1 MEIPLQKLIEIFSD
15 NRVIC
20 GEALSARATSYWDP
34 SPMQAHAMVLPNST
48 EEISAVLALCNAMQ
62 QPVVIIGG
70 NTGGVQG
77 QYPRSD
83 ELVISLEQLNQIEEI
98 DETNATA
105 ILQAGCV
112 LEKVQQ
118 AVADKG
124 LLYPLDLGGRGSA
137 TVGGNVSSNA
147 GGINVIRH
155 GMMRNVTLGLEVVL
169 ADCTVLSSMNQMI
182 KNNTGYDLK
191 QLFIGSEGTLGVVTK
206 VVVKLEEPSTTINT
220 AMLSLSSFENVLKLL
235 RHMRRSMGNV
245 LNAFEYMDNDYYCAV
260 TGEGGNRA
268 PMDASSA
275 CYIVTEVRGNNFEF
289 DEELFQETLAEAI
302 ELGIIDEVVIAQ
314 SERQRQE
321 IWEVR
326 ENFEPILHNSP
337 YFLYDVSLPIG
348 VMDQYLKQVKAEI
361 KALWPNSLC
370 ASLAHVGDNNLHFFI
385 APREEGN
392 IDENSSHVK
401 ANEIVYAPLT
411 ELNGSVSAEHGIGIE
426 KKNYLPMSRTP
437 QELELMKVLKRTLD
451 PNNILAPGR
460 IFDL

>member
-169 ADCTVLSSMNQMI
+169 ADGTVLSSMNQMI

-220 AMLSLSSFENVLKLL
+220 VPTGVKTRKQLSKFEL
-235 RHMRRSMGNV
+235 
-245 LNAFEYMDNDYYCAV
+245 
-260 TGEGGNRA
+260 
-268 PMDASSA
+268 
-275 CYIVTEVRGNNFEF
+275 
-289 DEELFQETLAEAI
+289 
-302 ELGIIDEVVIAQ
+302 ID
-314 SERQRQE
+314 
-321 IWEVR
+321 
-326 ENFEPILHNSP
+326 
-337 YFLYDVSLPIG
+337 
-348 VMDQYLKQVKAEI
+348 
-361 KALWPNSLC
+361 
-370 ASLAHVGDNNLHFFI
+370 
-385 APREEGN
+385 
-392 IDENSSHVK
+392 
-401 ANEIVYAPLT
+401 
-411 ELNGSVSAEHGIGIE
+411 
-426 KKNYLPMSRTP
+426 
-437 QELELMKVLKRTLD
+437 
-451 PNNILAPGR
+451 
-460 IFDL
+460 